1 MQMISRVAGIELGGT
16 KGIAVLARGNE
27 IMDRH
32 TLPTTTPAETLGA
45 LGAQLA
51 LWHDQEPLSA
61 IGIASFGP
69 VQLDPDTSNHGH
81 LLATPKAGW
90 SGAAVAAGLV
100 GALTVPWAID
110 TDVNGAAL
118 AEWRWG
124 AGQGCNSLCYVTI
137 GTGVGGGLLIN
148 GAPVHG
154 AMHPE
159 IGHLRL
165 RRAEADL
172 FAGVCPFHA
181 DCIEGLVSGPALARR
196 FAADPASVADGDP
209 RWAPVAADLA
219 ELVGTVLLTT
229 SAQRVL
235 LGGGVM
241 TDRPLLMTAVRARVV
256 AQLGAYLP
264 FLTQESAQ
272 SIIAAPALGADAGPL
287 GAVAL
292 ALQALA

>member
-1 MQMISRVAGIELGGT
+1 MQR
-16 KGIAVLARGNE
+16 
-27 IMDRH
+27 
-32 TLPTTTPAETLGA
+32 A
-45 LGAQLA
+45 LLRDHRDGCR
-51 LWHDQEPLSA
+51 
-61 IGIASFGP
+61 
-69 VQLDPDTSNHGH
+69 
-81 LLATPKAGW
+81 
-90 SGAAVAAGLV
+90 
-100 GALTVPWAID
+100 
-110 TDVNGAAL
+110 
-118 AEWRWG
+118 WR
-124 AGQGCNSLCYVTI
+124 
-137 GTGVGGGLLIN
+137 LLIN
-148 GAPVHG
+148 GAAVHG

-165 RRAEADL
+165 RRAEADM

-196 FAADPASVADGDP
+196 FDADPASVADGDP

-219 ELVGTVLLTT
+219 ELVATVLLTT

-241 TDRPLLMTAVRARVV
+241 TGRPLLMTAVRARVV

-264 FLTQESAQ
+264 FLTQESAR
-272 SIIAAPALGADAGPL
+272 SIIAAPALGTDAGPL